1 MYIFEEHSESHIGE
15 HPRGL
20 IRKHHGRHIGGHIG
34 WHPRRYIWG
43 HFGRQP
49 GWHLRGHHGSSGGV
63 LQTDKMACVFSL
75 CPPNIGGHVCS
86 RVSFQLWRTCFFSWC
101 PPNIGGHV
109 SSCGVLH
116 TLEDMCLLVV
126 SSKHWRTC
134 VFSWCPPNI
143 RGHVSAHGVTQSVN
157 WRTQPIFKNWKILW
171 KSEKPAS
178 FLQRWSFWN
187 LRNWV

>member
-1 MYIFEEHSESHIGE
+1 MTPEKI
-15 HPRGL
+15 
-20 IRKHHGRHIGGHIG
+20 
-34 WHPRRYIWG
+34 
-43 HFGRQP
+43 
-49 GWHLRGHHGSSGGV
+49 HLRTLWTTTWVHDTLEDIMGRLVVSSKQIRWHVSSLCV
-63 LQTDKMACVFSL
+63 LQTLED
-75 CPPNIGGHVCS
+75 ICS
-86 RVSFQLWRTCFFSWC
+86 RVSSQLWRTCFFSWC

-157 WRTQPIFKNWKILW
+157 WRTQPIFKNWKIL
-171 KSEKPAS
+171 
-178 FLQRWSFWN
+178 
-187 LRNWV
+187 